1 MTNGNCNQSVAL
13 DLIVDHE
20 WRARDDIAVTLS
32 AREKPPEIRLP
43 SEDMP
48 QRVIDLQERVG
59 GDTLTKSLNAFTEM
73 MVELRLE
80 PMGEDDLQA
89 LGKL

>member
-1 MTNGNCNQSVAL
+1 MIN
-13 DLIVDHE
+13 
-20 WRARDDIAVTLS
+20 
-32 AREKPPEIRLP
+32 
-43 SEDMP
+43 
-48 QRVIDLQERVG
+48 LQERVG

-80 PMGEDDLQA
+80 PTGEDDLHA